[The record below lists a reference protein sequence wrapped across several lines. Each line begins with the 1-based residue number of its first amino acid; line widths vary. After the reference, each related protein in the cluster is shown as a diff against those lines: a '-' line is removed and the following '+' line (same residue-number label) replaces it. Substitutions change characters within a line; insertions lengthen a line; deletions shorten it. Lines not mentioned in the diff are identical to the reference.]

1 MLNKININPY
11 DFIWKSSFH
20 VLEVFF
26 LLEGQ
31 LKVNMYGIGIA
42 KMCISYL
49 DCRRVFLLVLVVKV
63 LLLKFVVIHLRT
75 NTFLFLIVPKISK

>member
-1 MLNKININPY
+1 ML
-11 DFIWKSSFH
+11 
-20 VLEVFF
+20 EAFF

-31 LKVNMYGIGIA
+31 LKVNMYGIDIA

-49 DCRRVFLLVLVVKV
+49 DCRRVFLLVLVSKV